1 MSKTASAAEVA
12 DLRLGVLIDAENIS
26 HNVIGTV
33 LTEIP
38 KHGNTVFKRVYGD
51 FSHQLLS
58 GWKTQA
64 QLHALQPVHNFR
76 NVSGKSN
83 SDMSLTIDAM
93 DWLHSGK
100 IDCICIVTSDSDFS
114 LLALRMKE
122 AGLIV
127 YGFGE
132 SKTPQALVKACHRFF
147 YIEALKVLD
156 NPKHNQKSLSS
167 LPQVISESDHGK
179 EVEPTL
185 ENITLPW
192 EDLVFE
198 IKRAIM
204 DKSDANGMAALS
216 TVGHMLG
223 KRFPDFSAQN
233 YGFTKLAYLM
243 ESAGFTI
250 HKKGDEPTKS
260 NIYVS
265 LAENQVKGEK

>member
-1 MSKTASAAEVA
+1 MSKTASAAEVV
-12 DLRLGVLIDAENIS
+12 DLRLGILIDAENIS

-38 KHGNTVFKRVYGD
+38 KHGNIVFKRVYGD

-58 GWKTQA
+58 GWKTQS

-132 SKTPQALVKACHRFF
+132 TKTPQALVQACHRFW

-156 NPKHNQKSLSS
+156 NPKQNQKSLSS
-167 LPQVISESDHGK
+167 PPQVISESDHRK
-179 EVEPTL
+179 QVEPDL
-185 ENITLPW
+185 EKITLPW

-204 DKSDANGMAALS
+204 DKADANGLAALS

-243 ESAGFTI
+243 ESAGFVI